1 MFFVSP
7 PTCPCVST
15 PAQAMLNSFEMSPVC
30 SVRITAALQPRAI
43 MLLVPAGCKRL
54 LGGEDRRKISP

>member
-1 MFFVSP
+1 LVEIR
-7 PTCPCVST
+7 
-15 PAQAMLNSFEMSPVC
+15 L
-30 SVRITAALQPRAI
+30 TAALQPRAI